1 MTLSSKERIAADEHL
16 TGQTLYGYL
25 GGGPGQD
32 GFVRESSDSTA
43 VKFFDRQD
51 RFLRERDVYRDLRS
65 LRLRKVDNFWI
76 PRLLD
81 DLEDLLILELT
92 QVRRPFVLDFAGAKL
107 EHEIPDFSED
117 VMADHHAHL
126 EELFGDKWTEALA
139 VAESFRVATGY
150 TLLDIHPGNIA
161 FADE

>member
-1 MTLSSKERIAADEHL
+1 MLSSKERIAAYEHL

-43 VKFFDRQD
+43 VKFFDRSE
-51 RFLRERDVYRDLRS
+51 RYYRELDVYLVLRA
-65 LRLRKVDNFWI
+65 LKLRKIDGFRI
-76 PRLLD
+76 PRLLAEFD
-81 DLEDLLILELT
+81 ELLVLELT
-92 QVRRPFVLDFAGAKL
+92 QVVRPFVLDFAGAKL
-107 EHEIPDFSED
+107 DHEVPDFNED
-117 VMADHHAHL
+117 VMADHYTHL

-139 VAESFRVATGY
+139 VAESFRIATGY

-161 FADE
+161 FADD